1 MKNLKKSIGD
11 VIDII
16 DSSDEETISQV
27 ASREEV
33 QMKEKLKGWMNDIV
47 NLRESGGK
55 ALQAPRASG
64 VAADEGGLFVD

>member
-1 MKNLKKSIGD
+1 MENLEKSIGD

-16 DSSDEETISQV
+16 DEETISQV

-33 QMKEKLKGWMNDIV
+33 QMKEKLKGWRNDIV

-55 ALQAPRASG
+55 APQAPRASG
-64 VAADEGGLFVD
+64 AVADEGGLFVN